1 MKRFST
7 SILNETFQNPGNTIL
22 KTGVMNHYTPV
33 QNILT
38 NIRNLFCPL
47 LGVVAEIGEDELSI
61 KLSSSQF
68 TSQQK
73 TNEILWRS
81 MYNDV
86 FTYGTSSLQ
95 GYITSQGLTKVTTIN
110 LGSYYVVYFS
120 PEDIRTAKDPITMEP
135 NAQGCTSTGNY
146 QGECCPVPVETNE
159 SLYDEFELNTV
170 TEEITASI
178 SKSTDKEPINDIDV
192 KNILNNDNNIVTAKQ
207 LNILASDKISLPSD
221 YYFAAVKF
229 KNGDESIALR
239 WKHNK
244 QLPTGNTT
252 ESVRSLIHIF
262 NSDKNSAWVQD
273 YANDSIVQLPDSVKD
288 TISKVLQMLGAHETD
303 DPAVFT
309 LSTEHTDIEND
320 NKENTEKDNKENTE
334 KDNKEEDTDKNNK
347 NNKEDD
353 KDKNDK

>member
-7 SILNETFQNPGNTIL
+7 QLNESINPGNALL
-22 KTGVMNHYTPV
+22 KTGVMNHYTPI

-38 NIRNLFCPL
+38 NVRNLFCHL

-73 TNEILWRS
+73 TNQILWRS

-120 PEDIRTAKDPITMEP
+120 PEDIRTAKDPMTMEP
-135 NAQGCTSTGNY
+135 NAQGCTSTGDY

-178 SKSTDKEPINDIDV
+178 SKSTDKEPDNDIDI

-273 YANDSIVQLPDSVKD
+273 YVKDSLVQLPDSVKD

-309 LSTEHTDIEND
+309 LSTEHIDTEKDD
-320 NKENTEKDNKENTE
+320 KENTEKDNKENTE
-334 KDNKEEDTDKNNK
+334 KNNKEEDIDKNNK